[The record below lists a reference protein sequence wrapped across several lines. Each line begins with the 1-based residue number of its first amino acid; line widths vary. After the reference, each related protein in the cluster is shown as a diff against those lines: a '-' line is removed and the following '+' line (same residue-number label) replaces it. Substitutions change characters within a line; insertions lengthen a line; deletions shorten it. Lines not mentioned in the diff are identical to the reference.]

1 MKIIEFRVE
10 GMHCKS
16 CEMLINDALE
26 DLGVKK
32 SKADKDN
39 GTVRV
44 HFNEDEISKMKIRQ
58 VIQDEGYKVFVEK
71 TVE

>member
-1 MKIIEFRVE
+1 
-10 GMHCKS
+10 MHCKS

>member
-1 MKIIEFRVE
+1 
-10 GMHCKS
+10 
-16 CEMLINDALE
+16 